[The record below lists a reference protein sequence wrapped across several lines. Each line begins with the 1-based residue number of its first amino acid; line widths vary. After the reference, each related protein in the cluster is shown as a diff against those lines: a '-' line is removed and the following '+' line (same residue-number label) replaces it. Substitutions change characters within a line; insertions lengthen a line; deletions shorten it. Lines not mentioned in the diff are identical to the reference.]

1 MLEVLSLATA
11 AETVL
16 YVPEAPTERQPG
28 GGEVRP
34 ARGTSEE
41 GAATAAPARD
51 KTTVSSCSML
61 ETNES

>member
-16 YVPEAPTERQPG
+16 YVPEPPTDRQPE

-34 ARGTSEE
+34 ARAVNVV
-41 GAATAAPARD
+41 GAAIAAAASE
-51 KTTVSSCSML
+51 KTSASK
-61 ETNES
+61 